1 MAAICKTKDTSI
13 ISSRERQCRELGR
26 LRLRLLLAV
35 FNVAASGR
43 RLPGTACLRYCFA
56 AGRTALCARIAV
68 SRVSKWRAI
77 HRHDELSCL
86 PPRYA
91 AYRRLAP
98 PEFSLP
104 AGKAWQ

>member
-13 ISSRERQCRELGR
+13 ISSRERQCQEVGR
-26 LRLRLLLAV
+26 LLLRLLLAV

-43 RLPGTACLRYCFA
+43 RLPGTVLFHYCFE
-56 AGRTALCARIAV
+56 AGRTALCARTAV
-68 SRVSKWRAI
+68 SQVSKWRAI
-77 HRHDELSCL
+77 HRNDGFSCL
-86 PPRYA
+86 PPGYA